1 MVWWLGI
8 YASASGSMGSI
19 PLGATRSRIPH
30 SAATKKKKE
39 RERER
44 KKPSVPVTLL
54 DLKKKKKNKKN
65 LSLLLPTM
73 GLSFLIC
80 TMGRFEEWG
89 QVRGRRLL
97 HPNSLKNLPDLLP
110 TISLLILLPQPNQAF
125 VVTMGPMQHTEDLN
139 SHRA

>member
-1 MVWWLGI
+1 M
-8 YASASGSMGSI
+8 
-19 PLGATRSRIPH
+19 
-30 SAATKKKKE
+30 
-39 RERER
+39 
-44 KKPSVPVTLL
+44 PVTLL
-54 DLKKKKKNKKN
+54 DLKKKKKKKN

-139 SHRA
+139 SHRAGENGGCTLTPNSRYKPE